1 MTDEE
6 LKALVASLAEAQKK
20 TDEQMNHTDQ
30 QMKRTGEQLKRT
42 GEQLKRT
49 EELIR
54 LNAISQKET
63 KEQMKR
69 ADEQFKRTDEQFKRT
84 DEQFKRTD
92 EQFKRTD
99 EQFKRTD
106 EQFKRT
112 DEQLKRTDE
121 QLKRTDEQLKRTDEQ
136 LKRTDEKLERI
147 GITVGNIGQNQGDVA
162 EEFFLHSLMKD
173 NRLGSIRFDD
183 VVKNMEKHRGRIHEE
198 YDLVMTNGNAIG
210 IVEVKYKAHIKD
222 LDKLD
227 RKMKHFKPLFPIY
240 ESFRQYGAIAAF
252 HINEDAKQ
260 EALERGY
267 FVLQR
272 SGDLVHTESA
282 ENLAVL

>member
-1 MTDEE
+1 M
-6 LKALVASLAEAQKK
+6 
-20 TDEQMNHTDQ
+20 
-30 QMKRTGEQLKRT
+30 
-42 GEQLKRT
+42 
-49 EELIR
+49 
-54 LNAISQKET
+54 
-63 KEQMKR
+63 
-69 ADEQFKRTDEQFKRT
+69 
-84 DEQFKRTD
+84 
-92 EQFKRTD
+92 
-99 EQFKRTD
+99 
-106 EQFKRT
+106 
-112 DEQLKRTDE
+112 
-121 QLKRTDEQLKRTDEQ
+121 KRTDEQLKRTDEQ

-227 RKMKHFKPLFPIY
+227 RKMKYFKPLFPIY

-260 EALERGY
+260 EALDRGY

>member
-30 QMKRTGEQLKRT
+30 QMKRT

-92 EQFKRTD
+92 EQF
-99 EQFKRTD
+99 
-106 EQFKRT
+106 
-112 DEQLKRTDE
+112 
-121 QLKRTDEQLKRTDEQ
+121 KRTDEQ